1 MSSNITPS
9 FSKLTPTF
17 TGAPPTARFFADQ
30 GISLPDVIAP
40 YAAAHGFFPSGYNA
54 YTVDE
59 EFAGWILSMNRS
71 KFLHSTAVDEM
82 LGRMNNAYN
91 EGRFHNNKRYEDL
104 IANFEDLISKSQS
117 HMDAAKVKL
126 EDQLN
131 LHLTTLTNL
140 EDTYSDFFNDVKND
154 LDNLSVTLDAE
165 RTRVNNTFDALLAQS
180 DQGNVN
186 RGFYSSGMIASIDA
200 GIETK
205 RNEAL
210 TEVAEKEKRLI
221 ADIALRKNEV
231 YVSVLQMR
239 SGLIGQQ
246 MELTNREQTFLGYQL
261 DTRNNL
267 AMAMYGFVERR
278 EDVYPGLGDMA
289 ALVSSLGTDT

>member
-17 TGAPPTARFFADQ
+17 HSGWYSMFFSD
-30 GISLPDVIAP
+30 GVTLPDTIAP
-40 YAAAHGFFPSGYNA
+40 YAAAHGYKPYGTHPYLI
-54 YTVDE
+54 DD
-59 EFAGWILSMNRS
+59 EFAGWVVSMSRT
-71 KFLHSTAVDEM
+71 KFNPGTAM
-82 LGRMNNAYN
+82 SNLLGKMQLAHN
-91 EGRFHNNKRYEDL
+91 EGRYHNNKRYEDL
-104 IANFEDLISKSQS
+104 IANFEDLLSKSQS
-117 HMDAAKVKL
+117 HMDAAKLKL
-126 EDQLN
+126 DGQLN

-140 EDTYSDFFNDVKND
+140 EDTYSDFFDDVKTD

-165 RTRVNNTFDALLAQS
+165 RTRANQTFDALLAQS

-210 TEVAEKEKRLI
+210 TEIAEKEKRLI

-246 MELTNREQTFLGYQL
+246 MELTNREQEFLGYQL

-267 AMAMYGFVERR
+267 AMAMYAMVERR
-278 EDVYPGLGDMA
+278 EDIYPGIGDMA
-289 ALVSSLGTDT
+289 AVVSSLGSDV